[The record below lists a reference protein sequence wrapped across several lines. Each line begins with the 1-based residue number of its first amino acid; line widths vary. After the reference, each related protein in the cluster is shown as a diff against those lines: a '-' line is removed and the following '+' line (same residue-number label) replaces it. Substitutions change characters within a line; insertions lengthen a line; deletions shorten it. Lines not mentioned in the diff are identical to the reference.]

1 MIYDRTQLLHTSA
14 IYCCSFGL
22 GCLFDAEN
30 KPEHDV
36 LKQIDSAYVDVR
48 YSTEYSIKVGKLEI
62 ALKKG
67 FDAMYILN
75 ESYKTLASAY
85 RNRCL

>member
-1 MIYDRTQLLHTSA
+1 M
-14 IYCCSFGL
+14 
-22 GCLFDAEN
+22 
-30 KPEHDV
+30 